1 MPKKAAKKGGG
12 GKVSR
17 LTEEE
22 RLLLLQQR
30 AQAEEEQAR
39 RKEEM
44 LNKFLKDK
52 LQKEERNTVVNLL
65 KVNQGWRSI
74 LRQTKSVE
82 LQRDVAE
89 LRQSFERTLDCKD
102 SIIKCLVK
110 DLSEADEQAM
120 RARRSHLQCLERLQA
135 LHQHRLAELQQQWS
149 SSLQQ
154 LSKDFNSDREQQVA
168 LQQQQCEYLQDVCCA
183 MQQQHSALETEAQEE
198 YQSSCDGIKNRSNE
212 EKPALQARWQDEA
225 EALWRQAE
233 EILSKY
239 DKKAEERH
247 TTFKEMSARDQD
259 LVCDMRAKLGFGQR
273 EAEVLAGGLAARR
286 DEIAQ
291 GTRQLQTQITQNHLA
306 ARRRLAEL
314 CTRSTAATKRL
325 QSIIAKG
332 EKILRLAEM
341 CRKLESQHEKVLPF
355 FTSSLTAE
363 EQSQVGQRALEL
375 PSEELAKDMQ
385 NYADLERFW
394 QRHNKVVLDVQ
405 NLKQDK
411 KLLMAERQQLQ
422 ALLQQHVNSFSVSK
436 ETPDH
441 TSQTSRLLLVSK
453 PSIATTMA
461 AGRQGKRHTVI
472 EAAHVKQYAL

>member
-102 SIIKCLVK
+102 SIIKSLCVLH

-154 LSKDFNSDREQQVA
+154 LSKDFNSDRWQVA

-198 YQSSCDGIKNRSNE
+198 YQSSCDGIKNRVPFFHWHSF
-212 EKPALQARWQDEA
+212 ALTS
-225 EALWRQAE
+225 AL
-233 EILSKY
+233 
-239 DKKAEERH
+239 
-247 TTFKEMSARDQD
+247 D

-375 PSEELAKDMQ
+375 PLNCVSLLQDMQ